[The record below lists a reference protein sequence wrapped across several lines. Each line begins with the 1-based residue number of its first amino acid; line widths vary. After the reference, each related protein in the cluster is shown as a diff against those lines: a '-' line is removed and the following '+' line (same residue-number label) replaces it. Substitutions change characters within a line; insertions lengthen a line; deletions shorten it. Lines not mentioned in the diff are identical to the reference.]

1 MISRKA
7 FNRLLAAGAL
17 SGVLSGLFAAASRPA
32 LAEDFPDTI
41 RIGDV
46 GFGFGQPFGR
56 GLIAIADAKG
66 FLADEF
72 KDTPV
77 KLQFTYFVNTGPAI
91 NEAFAEFFTDPPP
104 ARVTIGVAALPKGAL
119 VEISALVPLP

>member
-1 MISRKA
+1 MINRKT
-7 FNRLLAAGAL
+7 FNTLLIVSAIASTLAAL
-17 SGVLSGLFAAASRPA
+17 SGRSV
-32 LAEDFPDTI
+32 AENLPDRI

-77 KLQFTYFVNTGPAI
+77 KLEFTYFVNTGPAI
-91 NEAFAEFFTDPPP
+91 NEAIAFGASLNSTIRSARFPPS
-104 ARVTIGVAALPKGAL
+104 TSFMLK
-119 VEISALVPLP
+119 